1 MSWDKL
7 KEMNQIFKVSSVIP
21 LRYFYIYI
29 YLDYFNFNIN
39 FLGKRT
45 NLHWNPIIIT
55 TNNNNNNNND
65 KGLILR
71 FSVKLDCG
79 ICFGIELY

>member
-21 LRYFYIYI
+21 LRFFIYIYI
-29 YLDYFNFNIN
+29 YLDHFNFNIN

-55 TNNNNNNNND
+55 TNNNNNNNNNND
-65 KGLILR
+65 KGLILTF
-71 FSVKLDCG
+71 FSETRLWYM
-79 ICFGIELY
+79 FRN

>member
-21 LRYFYIYI
+21 LRFFYIYI

-55 TNNNNNNNND
+55 TNNNNNND
-65 KGLILR
+65 KGLILTF
-71 FSVKLDCG
+71 FSKTRLWYM
-79 ICFGIELY
+79 FRN